1 MTEPSKFIANGLL
14 FAVIIALLLQPVGAI
29 DFSSQTTY
37 ELADEVK
44 ISYTAQNEWTESAGT
59 ATGGTGSV
67 IWPGSMTVDS
77 AGDVLVGGMVIGD
90 AAFGSH
96 GSSSDIFG
104 TGSPGQIA
112 YIAKADGST
121 GSWQWLTETG
131 EYSGGGYAMVSGI
144 AAHGT
149 DIYVCGWFNGN
160 VTFGNDQYRS
170 TQDTMDAFVSKLNSN
185 GQFQWTA
192 VAGGITD
199 DDSCEDITVDS
210 NGDVFA
216 TGSFNGTANFNSNAV
231 STNGKMDIWIAE
243 LMTGQATPG
252 GNRWDWVYTA
262 GGPEEDYGACIA
274 ADGTNV
280 YGCGW
285 FAGTAT
291 FGNQQTQAAG
301 QLASYVVKLTS
312 GGGNAGTHVDVA
324 SVGATN
330 GVVQI
335 MDIIA
340 DSGTVYATGHTVGN
354 AQFGTQQV
362 GGSGANDRIIFVAEL
377 GSNNQWSWATGSTSG
392 AYQTARSI
400 DMTGQGGL
408 AIAGTFASVTS
419 DGYIDQTGSASFGST
434 TISSTYMG
442 MVIAGIDTSG
452 NWLWAEAADG
462 GYNDEGYSIAVMPT
476 GSIVSMG
483 SHCGGGVAVGQS
495 CSITLG
501 TGSESTM
508 GNVFSDPN
516 QYGYAFNTGIH
527 LWAIQADSDG
537 DGVGNV
543 DDNCP
548 GTPNPNQLDIDNDNI
563 GDVCDDDMDGDGK
576 NNDYDNCDGPEVLW
590 DSTDIGLDMDQDGCL
605 DASEDTDDDGDGIA
619 DVADPCTGPSFKQQ
633 WSSNSANDHDSD
645 GCHDSEEDS
654 DDDNDG
660 VNDVDDDCLRGWHNW
675 TADANS
681 DHDGDGCKD
690 GGEDDDDDN
699 DGINDRDA
707 MNTPLDMCPTGDLGW
722 TSDENNDRDGDGCR
736 DATEDND
743 DDGDEV
749 ADNIDNC
756 SPGPN
761 GWALHWTSVPS
772 TDLDGDGCRDLDED
786 DDDDGDTILDSNDAC
801 PRGMTGWISD
811 SISDMDGDGCRD
823 SDEDTDDDGDGF
835 QDVDDNCPNGE
846 TDWISTPENDW
857 DRDGCRDDNEDDDDD
872 QDTVSDS
879 VDQCPHTPLGEDI
892 DVTGC
897 GWFTQQDTDDDGVW
911 DHLDN
916 CQSTPNSL
924 IRETFNDSHGFDV
937 DDIGCWPGESDD
949 DDDGK
954 LLYIDDCPNT
964 PAEYKTMTSVDG
976 CHVSEYDIDLDGVT
990 GDLVS
995 PFGPD
1000 QCTATSDELTR
1011 TSNAG
1016 YGDVDVFGCW
1026 NGDSDADGD
1035 AIRLYLDIC
1044 PDTPAGESV
1053 LDAGPELVGCS
1064 ASQRDE
1070 DADSVMSDIDAC
1082 PETPAKESV
1091 QTEGEYA
1098 GCSLDERVSK
1108 GDTSAI
1114 LQKNLLWIVIG
1125 SLFFIGLAVMGTLM
1139 VLRRKEQTPTVAGS
1153 FEQSMVAPAGFATPA
1168 VAAAPQVAADYTQLP
1183 GGGSYS
1189 TGAMGETI
1197 YNAPD
1202 GSNWQ
1207 MQADSSFIRIN

>member
-1 MTEPSKFIANGLL
+1 MTEPSKFTANSLL
-14 FAVIIALLLQPVGAI
+14 FAVIIALLLQPMTGI
-29 DFSSQTTY
+29 DVSSQTPS
-37 ELADEVK
+37 ELADEVE
-44 ISYTAQNEWTESAGT
+44 ISYAAQNEWTESAGT

-77 AGDVLVGGMVIGD
+77 TGDVLVGGMVFGD
-90 AAFGSH
+90 AAFGTH
-96 GSSSDIFG
+96 GSSSDVFG

-131 EYSGGGYAMVSGI
+131 EYGGGGYAMVSGV
-144 AAHGT
+144 ATHGT

-160 VTFGNDQYRS
+160 VTFGSDQYRS
-170 TQDTMDAFVSKLNSN
+170 TQDTMDVFVSKLNGN

-192 VAGGITD
+192 VAGGTTD

-216 TGSFNGTANFNSNAV
+216 TGSFNGTANFNSNTV
-231 STNGKMDIWIAE
+231 NTNGKMDIWIAE
-243 LMTGQATPG
+243 MLTGQVTTG
-252 GNRWDWVYTA
+252 GNRWAWVYTA

-312 GGGNAGTHVDVA
+312 GGANAGTHVDVA

-330 GVVQI
+330 GLVQI

-340 DSGTVYATGHTVGN
+340 DSGTVYVTGHTVGN

-419 DGYIDQTGSASFGST
+419 DGYVAQSGSASFGSHT
-434 TISSTYMG
+434 VSSTYMG

-462 GYNDEGYSIAVMPT
+462 AYNDEGYAIAVMPS

-548 GTPNPNQLDIDNDNI
+548 GTPNTDQSDIDGDLL
-563 GDVCDDDMDGDGK
+563 GDVCDDDIDGDGK
-576 NNDYDNCDGPEVLW
+576 FNDYDNCDGPEVNW
-590 DSTDIGLDMDQDGCL
+590 DNVDPNLDMDQDGCL
-605 DASEDTDDDGDGIA
+605 DATEDDDDDGDGII
-619 DVADPCTGPSFKQQ
+619 DTNDPCTGTNFKLQ

-660 VNDVDDDCLRGWHNW
+660 VDDVNDDCLRGWHNW
-675 TADANS
+675 TADS
-681 DHDGDGCKD
+681 TTDHDGDGCKD
-690 GGEDDDDDN
+690 AGEDADDDN
-699 DGINDRDA
+699 DGVNDRDA
-707 MNTPLDMCPTGDLGW
+707 MDVLLDMCPTGDIGW

-743 DDGDEV
+743 DDGDGITD
-749 ADNIDNC
+749 ANDNC

-811 SISDMDGDGCRD
+811 VISDMDGDGCRD
-823 SDEDTDDDGDGF
+823 MDEDTDDDGDGF

-846 TDWISTPENDW
+846 TDWVSTPDNDW
-857 DRDGCRDDNEDDDDD
+857 DRDGCRDETEDDDDD
-872 QDTVSDS
+872 EDTVSDQF
-879 VDQCPHTPLGEDI
+879 DQCPNTPLGEDI
-892 DVTGC
+892 DITGC
-897 GWFTQQDTDDDGVW
+897 GWFTQQDTDEDGVW

-916 CQSTPNSL
+916 CQSTPNAL
-924 IRETFNDSHGFDV
+924 IRETFNDSHGFGV

-964 PAEYKTMTSVDG
+964 PSEYKTMTSVDG
-976 CHVSEYDIDLDGVT
+976 CHVSEYDIDLDGVA

-1000 QCTATSDELTR
+1000 QCTATSDEATR
-1011 TSNAG
+1011 TNHSGFGA
-1016 YGDVDVFGCW
+1016 VDAFGCW
-1026 NGDSDADGD
+1026 NGDSDTDDDG
-1035 AIRLYLDIC
+1035 IRLYLDIC
-1044 PDTPAGESV
+1044 PETPTGESV

-1070 DADSVMSDIDAC
+1070 DADGVMSDIDAC
-1082 PETPAKESV
+1082 PETPAKEDV

-1098 GCSLDERVSK
+1098 GCSLDERVNL

-1125 SLFFIGLAVMGTLM
+1125 SLFFIGLAIMGTLM
-1139 VLRRKEQTPTVAGS
+1139 VLRRKEQAPAAVGS
-1153 FEQSMVAPAGFATPA
+1153 FEQSMVAPAGFAAPA

-1202 GSNWQ
+1202 GTNWQ

>member
-1 MTEPSKFIANGLL
+1 MTEPSKFTTNSLL
-14 FAVIIALLLQPVGAI
+14 FAVIIALLLQPMTGINA
-29 DFSSQTTY
+29 SSQTTF

-44 ISYTAQNEWTESAGT
+44 ISYAAQNEWTESAGT

-77 AGDVLVGGMVIGD
+77 AGDVLVAGMVIGD

-112 YIAKADGST
+112 YVAKADGST

-144 AAHGT
+144 ATHGT
-149 DIYVCGWFNGN
+149 DIYICGWFNGN
-160 VTFGNDQYRS
+160 VTFGSDQYRS
-170 TQDTMDAFVSKLNSN
+170 TQDTMDVFVSKLNGN
-185 GQFQWTA
+185 GQFLWTA
-192 VAGGITD
+192 VAGGTTD
-199 DDSCEDITVDS
+199 DDSCEGITVDS

-243 LMTGQATPG
+243 LMTGQVTTG

-274 ADGTNV
+274 TDGTNV

-301 QLASYVVKLTS
+301 QLASYVVKLTAS
-312 GGGNAGTHVDVA
+312 GAHVDVA

-330 GVVQI
+330 GLVQI

-419 DGYIDQTGSASFGST
+419 DGYVAQSGSASFGT
-434 TISSTYMG
+434 HTVSSTYMG

-462 GYNDEGYSIAVMPT
+462 GYNDEGYAIAVMPT

-501 TGSESTM
+501 TGSEATM

-811 SISDMDGDGCRD
+811 PISDMDGDGCRD

-857 DRDGCRDDNEDDDDD
+857 DRDGCRDDTEDDDDD

-916 CQSTPNSL
+916 CQSTPNAL
-924 IRETFNDSHGFDV
+924 IRETFNDSHGFGV

-1000 QCTATSDELTR
+1000 QCTATSDEITR

-1044 PDTPAGESV
+1044 PDTPTGESV

-1082 PETPAKESV
+1082 PETPAKEDV

-1139 VLRRKEQTPTVAGS
+1139 VLRRKEQAPTVAGS
-1153 FEQSMVAPAGFATPA
+1153 FEQSMVAPAGFAQAPA
-1168 VAAAPQVAADYTQLP
+1168 VATAPQVAADYTQLP

>member
-1 MTEPSKFIANGLL
+1 MTEQSKFTANSLI
-14 FAVIIALLLQPVGAI
+14 FAVIIALLLQPLTGMNLSEQAPL
-29 DFSSQTTY
+29 
-37 ELADEVK
+37 ELSDDIEVFHA
-44 ISYTAQNEWTESAGT
+44 AQNEWTQSAGM
-59 ATGGTGSV
+59 ASGGTGAV
-67 IWPGSMTVDS
+67 IWPSVMTVDS
-77 AGDVLVGGMVIGD
+77 TGDVVVGGMVIGD
-90 AAFGSH
+90 ATFGSH

-112 YIAKADGST
+112 YIAKADGNS

-131 EYSGGGYAMVSGI
+131 EYGGGGYAMVSGI
-144 AAHGT
+144 ATHGT
-149 DIYVCGWFNGN
+149 DIYICGWFNGN

-170 TQDTMDAFVSKLNSN
+170 TQDTMDAYVSKLNGN

-192 VAGGITD
+192 VAGGTTD

-210 NGDVFA
+210 NGGVFA
-216 TGSFNGTANFNSNAV
+216 TGSFNGTANFNSNTV
-231 STNGKMDIWIAE
+231 NTNGKMDIWVSEI
-243 LMTGQATPG
+243 LTGQVTTG

-262 GGPEEDYGACIA
+262 GGPEEDYGACITV
-274 ADGTNV
+274 DGTNV

-301 QLASYVVKLTS
+301 QLASYVVKLTK
-312 GGGNAGTHVDVA
+312 GGSHVDVG
-324 SVGATN
+324 SVGAT
-330 GVVQI
+330 GGIVQI
-335 MDIIA
+335 MDMVA
-340 DSGTVYATGHTVGN
+340 DSGTVYTTGHTIGN

-419 DGYIDQTGSASFGST
+419 DGYVAQSGSASFGSHT
-434 TISSTYMG
+434 VSSAYMG

-462 GYNDEGYSIAVMPT
+462 AYNDEGYSIATMPS

-501 TGSESTM
+501 SSSESTL

-537 DGVGNV
+537 DGVGNG

-548 GTPNPNQLDIDNDNI
+548 STPNVDQSDIDSDNL

-576 NNDYDNCDGPEVLW
+576 DNDYDNCDGPEVNW
-590 DSTDIGLDMDQDGCL
+590 DNTDVSIDMDQDGCV
-605 DASEDTDDDGDGIA
+605 DATEDQDDDGDGVD
-619 DVADPCTGPSFKQQ
+619 DVDDPCTGAMYKQQ
-633 WSSNSANDHDSD
+633 WSSNSANDYDSD
-645 GCHDSEEDS
+645 GCHDSEEDP
-654 DDDNDG
+654 DDDNDA

-675 TADANS
+675 TSDSTS

-699 DGINDRDA
+699 DGVNDRDA
-707 MNTPLDMCPTGDLGW
+707 MDSILDHCPTGELGW
-722 TSDENNDRDGDGCR
+722 TSDATNDRDGDGCR

-749 ADNIDNC
+749 ADNVDNC

-761 GWALHWTSVPS
+761 GWALNWQSVPS

-786 DDDDGDTILDSNDAC
+786 DDDDGDTIPDSSDAC

-811 SISDMDGDGCRD
+811 PISDMDGDGCRD

-846 TDWISTPENDW
+846 TGWLSTQENDW
-857 DRDGCRDDNEDDDDD
+857 DRDGCRDETEDDDDD
-872 QDTVSDS
+872 QDSVSDS
-879 VDQCPHTPLGEDI
+879 VDQCPNTPLGEDI

-916 CQSTPNSL
+916 CQSTPGSM
-924 IRETFNDSHGFDV
+924 IREMFNDTHGFDV
-937 DDIGCWPGESDD
+937 DEIGCWPGESDAD
-949 DDDGK
+949 GDGK

-964 PAEYKTMTSVDG
+964 PAEYKTQTSVDG
-976 CHVSEYDIDLDGVT
+976 CHVSEYDIDMDGVA

-1000 QCTATSDELTR
+1000 QCVATSDAETR
-1011 TSNAG
+1011 TNNSGFGA
-1016 YGDVDVFGCW
+1016 VDAFGCW
-1026 NGDSDADGD
+1026 YGDDDSDGDGV
-1035 AIRLYLDIC
+1035 RLYLDMCI
-1044 PDTPAGESV
+1044 DTPAGESV
-1053 LDAGPELVGCS
+1053 LDAGPELIGCS

-1070 DADSVMSDIDAC
+1070 DADSVMSDADQC
-1082 PETPAKESV
+1082 PDTPSGEDV
-1091 QTEGEYA
+1091 QTDGDYA
-1098 GCSLDERVSK
+1098 GCSLDERVNL
-1108 GDTSAI
+1108 GDTSAV
-1114 LQKNLLWIVIG
+1114 LQKNLLWIIIG
-1125 SLFFIGLAVMGTLM
+1125 SLLFIGIAVMATLL
-1139 VLRRKEQTPTVAGS
+1139 VLRRGDQQSSAEQT
-1153 FEQSMVAPAGFATPA
+1153 MAPMGYASAPA
-1168 VAAAPQVAADYTQLP
+1168 VAASPQVIPDYTHLP
-1183 GGGSYS
+1183 GGGTYS

>member
-1 MTEPSKFIANGLL
+1 MTEPSKFTTNGLL

-243 LMTGQATPG
+243 LMTGQVTTG